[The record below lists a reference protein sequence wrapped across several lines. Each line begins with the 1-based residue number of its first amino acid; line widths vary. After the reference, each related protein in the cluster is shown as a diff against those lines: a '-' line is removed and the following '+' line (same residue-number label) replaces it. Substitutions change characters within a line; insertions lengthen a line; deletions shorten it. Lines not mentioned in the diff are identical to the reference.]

1 LDVLDWRS
9 HLKYGLRFIDDLI
22 FFMTLLEQPIKGLT
36 KDLAK
41 TVSKLSDGAT
51 PKNVH
56 RLRTTIRRIES
67 LVSYAHPELGKKLE
81 RSLETLEDLRKRAG
95 KVRTIDVQRKLLD
108 KIGNGSTA
116 RDRKLLLE
124 ILDKKREKQVARLSS
139 ALARQADSKFFSRMD
154 RVAEKVAL
162 GSSVQG
168 QILAPL
174 EEARLQLARLAADF
188 SARQTIR
195 TNRLHEARIALKKI
209 RYLAELAKD
218 SPEGKVFVDEIK
230 AVQDTLGEWHDWE
243 DLARLGEKHFA
254 DRVNCAL
261 LLEIRALFA
270 ARQSAA
276 ILAITQLFAS
286 AAVPPAKKPPLAAP
300 APRAAVRRA

>member
-1 LDVLDWRS
+1 
-9 HLKYGLRFIDDLI
+9 
-22 FFMTLLEQPIKGLT
+22 MTLLEQPIKGLT

-41 TVSKLSDGAT
+41 TVSKLSDAAT

-67 LVSYAHPELGKKLE
+67 LVSYAHPELGRKLE

-116 RDRKLLLE
+116 RDRKALLE
-124 ILDKKREKQVARLSS
+124 ILDKKRDKQVARLGS
-139 ALARQADSKFFSRMD
+139 ALAKLADSKFFSRMD

-162 GSSVQG
+162 GPSVQG
-168 QILAPL
+168 QLLAPL

-195 TNRLHEARIALKKI
+195 TNRLHEARISLKKI
-209 RYLAELAKD
+209 RYLAELAND

-230 AVQDTLGEWHDWE
+230 AVQDTVGEWHDWE

-261 LLEIRALFA
+261 LREIRALFA

-276 ILAITQLFAS
+276 ISAITQLFAS
-286 AAVPPAKKPPLAAP
+286 AAAPPAKKPPRAAQALRAAAP
-300 APRAAVRRA
+300 QRA

>member
-1 LDVLDWRS
+1 
-9 HLKYGLRFIDDLI
+9 
-22 FFMTLLEQPIKGLT
+22 MTLLEQPIKGLT

-218 SPEGKVFVDEIK
+218 SHEGKVFVDEIK

-286 AAVPPAKKPPLAAP
+286 AAVPPAKKPPHAAP